1 MTGRLF
7 GTGLWLAA
15 ALLTFGCGGSKPG
28 DAPATPPRGPA
39 TAAPAGAMPAVE
51 PESSLENPPA
61 AVEPESSL
69 ENPPAAVAESKGPAG
84 GTRPNRSNV
93 LGAIGRAVRGAI
105 GKPADAAPTDE
116 APAEAPKYR
125 PAK

>member
-61 AVEPESSL
+61 AV
-69 ENPPAAVAESKGPAG
+69 AESKGPAG
-84 GTRPNRSNV
+84 GTRPSRSNV